1 MQKTAE
7 KQKLGAMYV
16 RESTEAQDKGYSPA
30 KQENDIRE
38 YAKKHNIEIVSE
50 YKDLISGTSVDKRDS
65 FNKMINDAMQHKF
78 EVIIVFHTSRF
89 ARNIEEAQHYK
100 KLLRNK
106 LGVDVLFV
114 SQDFG
119 DSSNP
124 HTFLNETIHEVFDEH
139 YSRQL
144 SFWMRKAFTEKRQ
157 QGYALG
163 QPPLGYCKEKI
174 GYDKERDRTLYKKE
188 WHIDEKE
195 ANIVKDL
202 FKSYASG
209 KYSMGDLAKYLNDK
223 GYKTK
228 HKNAFTHSSI
238 KDILRNK
245 AYLGY
250 VTSPRRGYD
259 EPMGKH
265 SPIITQAIYDSVQKV
280 LSERRRTFG
289 RPVGNNRFYLLQG
302 LVYCYHCLKHLKGR
316 ENQKNNWFVPK
327 MYCHSQ
333 NDRKGN
339 ELHYYT
345 CKFKRENKTCNQPDI
360 PCQTIDQQVIEYM
373 QCFKAPEEV
382 VKLTL
387 KKINDT
393 FDSYANNSVGMTA
406 IKNLQAK
413 KNKINFKYDNT
424 DELTNEE
431 YLKQIR
437 EVDESLQKYNNLGIL
452 QNDIQSKKSI
462 ALKLS
467 ECFLRDFKSLWQ
479 RDIGDVE
486 RRNWIKMSI
495 RRIWVR
501 NNIVVAIEPNDE
513 FKALFSTLKVLGQ
526 SPLLAQ
532 KAKTSPLDLFLLYL
546 KLRQ

>member
-1 MQKTAE
+1 MQKTTN
-7 KQKLGAMYV
+7 KHKLGAIYI
-16 RESTEAQDKGYSPA
+16 RESTEAQDKGYSPQ

-38 YAKKHNIEIVSE
+38 YAKKNNIEIIAN
-50 YKDLISGTSVDKRDS
+50 YKDLISGTNATKRIDFQQMMS
-65 FNKMINDAMQHKF
+65 DAEKGKF
-78 EVIIVFHTSRF
+78 DVILVYHTSRF
-89 ARNIEEAQHYK
+89 ARNVEQARKYK
-100 KLLRNK
+100 THLREI
-106 LGVDVLFV
+106 LGIDVISV
-114 SQDFG
+114 SQNFG
-119 DSSNP
+119 DWNDPNS
-124 HTFLNETIHEVFDEH
+124 FINEGINELFDAY
-139 YSRQL
+139 YSKNL
-144 SFWMRKAFTEKRQ
+144 SFWMRNAFAEKRR
-157 QGYALG
+157 QGYSLG
-163 QPPLGYCKEKI
+163 QPPLGYSKKKL
-174 GYDKERDRTLYKKE
+174 GYDKERERSLYAKE

-195 ANIVKDL
+195 SNIVIDL

-209 KYSMGDLAKYLNDK
+209 KYSMGNLAKYLNDK

-228 HKNAFTHSSI
+228 HKNPFTHSSI

-265 SPIITQAIYDSVQKV
+265 TPIITQDLYDDVQKV

-289 RPVGNNRFYLLQG
+289 RPVAKNRFYLLQG
-302 LVYCYHCLKHLKGR
+302 LVYCHHCLNHLKGR

-360 PCQTIDQQVIEYM
+360 PCQVIDQQVIDYM
-373 QCFKAPEEV
+373 QCFQIPEHI
-382 VKLTL
+382 VKLML
-387 KKINDT
+387 KQISET
-393 FDSYANNSVGMTA
+393 FDSYKDNSDEMKA
-406 IKNLQAK
+406 IKNLLAK
-413 KNKINFKYDNT
+413 KNKINFKFDNT

-437 EVDESLQKYNNLGIL
+437 EIDESLQKYNNLGIL
-452 QNDIQSKKSI
+452 QNDIPSKKSI

-467 ECFLRDFKSLWQ
+467 ECFLRDFKSLWR

-486 RRNWIKMSI
+486 RRSWIKMSI

-501 NNIVVAIEPNDE
+501 NNIVVAIEPIEE

-526 SPLLAQ
+526 SP
-532 KAKTSPLDLFLLYL
+532 
-546 KLRQ
+546 